1 MLHAELLGLVR
12 LVDFSATPGA
22 PEGVLRFLAEAMWY
36 PTTLLP
42 SQGVHWEDI
51 DATSARATLTDAR
64 PRPRSTFAL
73 VQTVSSSRAT
83 QPHDGRITTIEC
95 EHAQASR

>member
-1 MLHAELLGLVR
+1 
-12 LVDFSATPGA
+12 
-22 PEGVLRFLAEAMWY
+22 
-36 PTTLLP
+36 
-42 SQGVHWEDI
+42 
-51 DATSARATLTDAR
+51 
-64 PRPRSTFAL
+64 L